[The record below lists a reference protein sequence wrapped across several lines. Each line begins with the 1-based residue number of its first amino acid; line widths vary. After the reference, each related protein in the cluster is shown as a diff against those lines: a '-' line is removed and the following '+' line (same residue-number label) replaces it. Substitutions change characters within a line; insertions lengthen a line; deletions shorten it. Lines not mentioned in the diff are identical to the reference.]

1 MCPLPSALP
10 SLPLQFLFLIIHTS
24 TKGNENSQPA
34 SQPAI
39 SHSPHQISAHVIS
52 MNSMS
57 PPRRR
62 GVAELCDTSALAG
75 KRAAS
80 SYKPLAARRSPLPAL
95 DGESGGF
102 GWSGTGNGSASA
114 SVRAKLIQTDRQTDS
129 HQCAR
134 FVGRVRIRLWVVG
147 K

>member
-62 GVAELCDTSALAG
+62 GVAELCDSEYERTREQTAPPLLPRNALSSFSAGGQAG
-75 KRAAS
+75 G
-80 SYKPLAARRSPLPAL
+80 L
-95 DGESGGF
+95 
-102 GWSGTGNGSASA
+102 
-114 SVRAKLIQTDRQTDS
+114 
-129 HQCAR
+129 
-134 FVGRVRIRLWVVG
+134 VV
-147 K
+147 